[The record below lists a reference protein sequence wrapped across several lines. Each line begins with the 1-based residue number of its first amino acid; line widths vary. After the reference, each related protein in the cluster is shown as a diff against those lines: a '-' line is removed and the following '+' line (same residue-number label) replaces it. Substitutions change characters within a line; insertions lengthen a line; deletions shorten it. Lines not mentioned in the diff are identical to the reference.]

1 MCGAMSCGGL
11 WGWAGSLRSPRVN
24 DDRDGGGLLT
34 LLPSVARHSPVSRA
48 SLGVLGPTDNG
59 V

>member
-1 MCGAMSCGGL
+1 M
-11 WGWAGSLRSPRVN
+11 GSLRSPRVN

-34 LLPSVARHSPVSRA
+34 LPPSVERHSPVSRA
-48 SLGVLGPTDNG
+48 SLGALGPTDNG